1 MINLICTFE
10 KKIFENSSTG
20 YCVAAFKTDDE
31 SSVPKDAR
39 SKFAH
44 KDRKIHFT
52 AVGYGI
58 PATDS
63 IDLELEGKWQT
74 TKYGVQLVIEHF
86 AEIIPPS
93 IDGIIGYL
101 SSGLISGVSEITAK
115 KITDKFGMDSLSIIE
130 NEPERLA
137 EIKGL
142 SDKKIEKIVN
152 SYSQNKSLRNIVS
165 FLSPFGIT
173 LNKAVRI
180 HERYGDKAMEV
191 LNERPFELCDISGFG
206 FKTVD
211 NIARKIKC
219 KPNDKMRIKAAAKHI
234 MSEMKSEG
242 HVFMDQLELR
252 NKCFELLNDDL
263 QHISVTDNEIRDCL
277 IELIRTKNL
286 INNNGNIYSPYMFKA
301 EVELAKM
308 ITDRVFRS
316 TTVHPDLDNL
326 VDTAQKMR
334 GISLSDAQSEAVKM
348 CFKNNLSVITGGPG
362 TGKTTVLKIII
373 DVYKMIYG
381 TDDILLAAPTG
392 KAAKRMAESTGMA
405 GARTIHSA
413 LGLTTDEGEEKN
425 EIEERLVIIDE
436 MSMVDLSIAYK
447 LFKSVSR
454 RSKIVLV
461 GDAEQL
467 PSVGAGNVFFDI
479 LNSECV
485 EVTKLD
491 TVFRQSGT
499 SRIALNAEEI
509 RNNGSKLLYGSD
521 FNFITA
527 TTDTEALEILKH
539 CYVQEV
545 DDIGIDNVQVL
556 APFRTR
562 GDTSVKNINEVIRE
576 MINPF
581 VGDQNELF
589 CDGNKLRLNDRVIQ
603 LKNVNGINNGDV
615 GFIKSIYLDED
626 ELKHAIIEFSD
637 GVRADFPERELDI
650 IDLAY
655 ATTIH
660 KSQGSEYSTVII
672 PIMMS
677 HYIML
682 KRNLIYT
689 AITRAKK
696 KVILIGE
703 KRALMAGIHKNDS
716 AKRNTLLSERIKMY
730 VEEQKGKEDAS

>member
-1 MINLICTFE
+1 MNNLLCTFE
-10 KKIFENSSTG
+10 KMIFENSNTG
-20 YCVAAFKTDDE
+20 YCVAAFKTEDE
-31 SSVPKDAR
+31 SSVPKEAR
-39 SKFAH
+39 SKNIFH
-44 KDRKIHFT
+44 DKKIHFT

-63 IDLELEGKWQT
+63 IELELEGKWQT
-74 TKYGVQLVIEHF
+74 TKYGVQLLIEHF

-101 SSGLISGVSEITAK
+101 SSGLIRGVSEITAK
-115 KITDKFGMDSLSIIE
+115 KITDKFGLDTLSIIE
-130 NEPERLA
+130 NSPDRLS
-137 EIKGL
+137 EVKGL
-142 SDKKIEKIVN
+142 SDKKISKIVD
-152 SYSQNKSLRNIVS
+152 SYAQNKSLRNIVS
-165 FLSPFGIT
+165 FLTPFGIT

-180 HERYGDKAMEV
+180 QDAFGEKAMEI
-191 LNERPFELCDISGFG
+191 LNERPFELCDIPGFG

-211 NIARKIKC
+211 SIARKIKY

-234 MSEMKSEG
+234 ITEMKSEG
-242 HVFMDQLELR
+242 HVFMDQQELR
-252 NKCFELLNDDL
+252 DKCFELLNDDL
-263 QHISVTDNEIRDCL
+263 RYISVTHDEIRNCL
-277 IELIRTKNL
+277 VELIRSRNL

-308 ITDRVFRS
+308 IAERVFS
-316 TTVHPDLDNL
+316 EAVVYPNLDVL
-326 VDTAQKMR
+326 IDSAQKHQ
-334 GISLSDAQSEAVKM
+334 GIMLSKAQSEAVKM
-348 CFKNNLSVITGGPG
+348 CFSNNISIITGGPG
-362 TGKTTVLKIII
+362 TGKSTVLKVVVE
-373 DVYKMIYG
+373 VYKTLTG
-381 TDDILLAAPTG
+381 KDDILLAAPTG
-392 KAAKRMAESTGMA
+392 KAAKRMGECTGMP

-413 LGLTTDEGEEKN
+413 LGLTTDEAEEKN
-425 EIEERLVIIDE
+425 VIEEGLVVLDE

-447 LFKSVSR
+447 LMKSVSKDSR
-454 RSKIVLV
+454 IVFV

-467 PSVGAGNVFFDI
+467 PSVGAGNVFSDM
-479 LNSECV
+479 LNSGCI
-485 EVTKLD
+485 EVTRLD

-509 RNNGSKLLYGSD
+509 RNNGSKLLYGND

-527 TTDTEALEILKH
+527 TSDTEALEIVKH
-539 CYVQEV
+539 CYIQEINDV
-545 DDIGIDNVQVL
+545 GIDNVQIL
-556 APFRTR
+556 APFRSR
-562 GDTSVKNINEVIRE
+562 GETSVKNINEIIRE
-576 MINPF
+576 LINPF
-581 VGDQNELF
+581 VGNRNELF
-589 CDGNKLRLNDRVIQ
+589 CDGNKFRLNDRVIQ

-615 GFIKSIYLDED
+615 GFIKSVYPDED
-626 ELKHAIIEFSD
+626 DVKHAIIEFSD
-637 GVRADFPERELDI
+637 GIRADYPERDLDI

-660 KSQGSEYSTVII
+660 KAQGSEYSTVII

-696 KVILIGE
+696 KVILVGE

-730 VEEQKGKEDAS
+730 VNQKGDEKLS

>member
-1 MINLICTFE
+1 M
-10 KKIFENSSTG
+10 IFENNNTG

-31 SSVPKDAR
+31 ASVPKEAR
-39 SKFAH
+39 SKNIFPD
-44 KDRKIHFT
+44 KKTHFT

-63 IDLELEGKWQT
+63 IELELEGKWQT
-74 TKYGVQLVIEHF
+74 TKYGVQLLIEHF

-93 IDGIIGYL
+93 IEGIIGYL
-101 SSGLISGVSEITAK
+101 SSGLIRGVSEITAK
-115 KITDKFGMDSLSIIE
+115 KITDKFGLDTLSIIE
-130 NEPERLA
+130 NSPDRLS
-137 EIKGL
+137 EVKGL
-142 SDKKIEKIVN
+142 SDKKISKIVD
-152 SYSQNKSLRNIVS
+152 SYAQNKSLRNIVS
-165 FLSPFGIT
+165 FLTPFGIT

-180 HERYGDKAMEV
+180 QDAFGEKAMEI
-191 LNERPFELCDISGFG
+191 LNERPFELCDIPGFG

-211 NIARKIKC
+211 SIARKIKY

-234 MSEMKSEG
+234 ITEMKSEG
-242 HVFMDQLELR
+242 HVFMDQQELR
-252 NKCFELLNDDL
+252 DKCFGLLNDDL
-263 QHISVTDNEIRDCL
+263 RYISVTHDEIRNCL
-277 IELIRTKNL
+277 VELIRSRNL

-308 ITDRVFRS
+308 IAERVFS
-316 TTVHPDLDNL
+316 AAVVYPNLDVL
-326 VDTAQKMR
+326 IDSAQKHQ
-334 GISLSDAQSEAVKM
+334 GITLSKAQSEAVKM
-348 CFKNNLSVITGGPG
+348 CFSNNISIITGGPG
-362 TGKTTVLKIII
+362 TGKSTVLKVVVE
-373 DVYKMIYG
+373 VYKTLTG
-381 TDDILLAAPTG
+381 KDDILLAAPTG
-392 KAAKRMAESTGMA
+392 KAAKRMGECTGMP

-413 LGLTTDEGEEKN
+413 LGLTTDEAEEKN
-425 EIEERLVIIDE
+425 VIEDGLVVLDE

-447 LFKSVSR
+447 LMKSVSKDSR
-454 RSKIVLV
+454 VVFV

-467 PSVGAGNVFFDI
+467 PSVGAGNVFSDM
-479 LNSECV
+479 LNSGCI
-485 EVTKLD
+485 EVTRLD

-509 RNNGSKLLYGSD
+509 RNNGSKLLYGND

-527 TTDTEALEILKH
+527 TSDTEALEIVKH
-539 CYVQEV
+539 CYIQEINDV
-545 DDIGIDNVQVL
+545 GIDNVQIL
-556 APFRTR
+556 APFRSR
-562 GDTSVKNINEVIRE
+562 GETSVKNINEIIRE
-576 MINPF
+576 LINPF
-581 VGDQNELF
+581 VGSRNELF
-589 CDGNKLRLNDRVIQ
+589 CDGNKFRLNDRVIQ

-615 GFIKSIYLDED
+615 GFIKSVYPDED
-626 ELKHAIIEFSD
+626 DVKHAIIEFSD
-637 GVRADFPERELDI
+637 GIRADYPERDLDI

-660 KSQGSEYSTVII
+660 KAQGSEYSTVII

-696 KVILIGE
+696 KVILVGE

-730 VEEQKGKEDAS
+730 VNQKGDEKLS

>member
-1 MINLICTFE
+1 M
-10 KKIFENSSTG
+10 IFENNNTG

-31 SSVPKDAR
+31 ASVPKEAR
-39 SKFAH
+39 SKNIFPD
-44 KDRKIHFT
+44 KKTHFT

-63 IDLELEGKWQT
+63 IELELEGKWQT
-74 TKYGVQLVIEHF
+74 TKYGVQLLIEHF

-93 IDGIIGYL
+93 IEGIIGYL
-101 SSGLISGVSEITAK
+101 SSGLIRGVSEITAK
-115 KITDKFGMDSLSIIE
+115 KITDKFGLDTLSIIE
-130 NEPERLA
+130 NSPDRLS
-137 EIKGL
+137 EVKGL
-142 SDKKIEKIVN
+142 SDKKISKIVD
-152 SYSQNKSLRNIVS
+152 SYAQNKSLRNIVS
-165 FLSPFGIT
+165 FLTPFGIT

-180 HERYGDKAMEV
+180 QDAFGEKAMEI
-191 LNERPFELCDISGFG
+191 LNERPFELCDIPGFG

-211 NIARKIKC
+211 SIARKIKY

-234 MSEMKSEG
+234 ITEMKSEG
-242 HVFMDQLELR
+242 HVFMDQQELR
-252 NKCFELLNDDL
+252 DKCFELLNDDL
-263 QHISVTDNEIRDCL
+263 RYISVTHDEIRNCL
-277 IELIRTKNL
+277 VELIRSRNL

-308 ITDRVFRS
+308 IAERVFS
-316 TTVHPDLDNL
+316 AAVVYPNLDVL
-326 VDTAQKMR
+326 IDSAQKHQ
-334 GISLSDAQSEAVKM
+334 GIMLSKAQSEAVKM
-348 CFKNNLSVITGGPG
+348 CFSNNISIITGGPG
-362 TGKTTVLKIII
+362 TGKSTVLKVVVE
-373 DVYKMIYG
+373 VYKTLTG
-381 TDDILLAAPTG
+381 KDDILLAAPTG
-392 KAAKRMAESTGMA
+392 KAAKRMGECTGMP

-413 LGLTTDEGEEKN
+413 LGLTTDEAEEKN
-425 EIEERLVIIDE
+425 VIEEGLVILDE

-447 LFKSVSR
+447 LMKSVSKDSR
-454 RSKIVLV
+454 IVFV

-467 PSVGAGNVFFDI
+467 PSVGAGNVFSDM
-479 LNSECV
+479 LNSGCI
-485 EVTKLD
+485 EVTRLD

-509 RNNGSKLLYGSD
+509 RNNGSKLLYGND

-527 TTDTEALEILKH
+527 TSDTEALEIVKH
-539 CYVQEV
+539 CYIQEINDV
-545 DDIGIDNVQVL
+545 GIDNVQIL
-556 APFRTR
+556 APFRSR
-562 GDTSVKNINEVIRE
+562 GETSVKNINEIIRE
-576 MINPF
+576 LINPF
-581 VGDQNELF
+581 VGSRNELF
-589 CDGNKLRLNDRVIQ
+589 CDGNKFRLNDKVIQ

-615 GFIKSIYLDED
+615 GFIKSVYPDED
-626 ELKHAIIEFSD
+626 DVKHAIIEFSD
-637 GVRADFPERELDI
+637 GIRADYPERDLDI

-660 KSQGSEYSTVII
+660 KAQGSEYSTVII

-696 KVILIGE
+696 KVILVGE

-730 VEEQKGKEDAS
+730 VNQKGDEKLS

>member
-1 MINLICTFE
+1 M
-10 KKIFENSSTG
+10 IFENNNTG

-31 SSVPKDAR
+31 ASVPKEAR
-39 SKFAH
+39 SKNIFPD
-44 KDRKIHFT
+44 KKTHFT

-63 IDLELEGKWQT
+63 IELELEGKWQT
-74 TKYGVQLVIEHF
+74 TKYGVQLLIEHF

-93 IDGIIGYL
+93 IEGIIGYL
-101 SSGLISGVSEITAK
+101 SSGLIRGVSEITAK
-115 KITDKFGMDSLSIIE
+115 KITDKFGLDTLSIIE
-130 NEPERLA
+130 NSPDRLS
-137 EIKGL
+137 EVKGL
-142 SDKKIEKIVN
+142 SDKKISKIVD
-152 SYSQNKSLRNIVS
+152 SYAQNKSLRNIVS
-165 FLSPFGIT
+165 FLTPFGIT

-180 HERYGDKAMEV
+180 QDAFGEKAMEI
-191 LNERPFELCDISGFG
+191 LNERPFELCDIPGFG

-211 NIARKIKC
+211 SIARKIKC

-234 MSEMKSEG
+234 ITEMKSEG
-242 HVFMDQLELR
+242 HVFMDQQELR
-252 NKCFELLNDDL
+252 DKCFELLNDDL
-263 QHISVTDNEIRDCL
+263 RYISVTHDEIRDCL
-277 IELIRTKNL
+277 IDLIRSQNL

-308 ITDRVFRS
+308 IAERVFS
-316 TTVHPDLDNL
+316 AAVVYPNLDVL
-326 VDTAQKMR
+326 IDSAQKHQ
-334 GISLSDAQSEAVKM
+334 GITLSKAQSEAVKM
-348 CFKNNLSVITGGPG
+348 CFSNNISIITGGPG
-362 TGKTTVLKIII
+362 TGKSTVLKVVVE
-373 DVYKMIYG
+373 VYKTLTG
-381 TDDILLAAPTG
+381 KDDILLAAPTG
-392 KAAKRMAESTGMA
+392 KAAKRMGECTGMP

-413 LGLTTDEGEEKN
+413 LGLTTDEAEEKN
-425 EIEERLVIIDE
+425 VIEDGLVILDE

-447 LFKSVSR
+447 LMKSVSKDSR
-454 RSKIVLV
+454 IVFV

-467 PSVGAGNVFFDI
+467 PSVGAGNVFSDM
-479 LNSECV
+479 LNSGCI
-485 EVTKLD
+485 EVTRLD

-509 RNNGSKLLYGSD
+509 RNNGSKLLYGND

-527 TTDTEALEILKH
+527 TSDTEALEIVKH
-539 CYVQEV
+539 CYIQEINDV
-545 DDIGIDNVQVL
+545 GIDNVQIL
-556 APFRTR
+556 APFRSR
-562 GDTSVKNINEVIRE
+562 GETSVKNINEIIRE
-576 MINPF
+576 LINPF
-581 VGDQNELF
+581 VGSRNELF
-589 CDGNKLRLNDRVIQ
+589 CDGNKFRLNDRVIQ

-615 GFIKSIYLDED
+615 GFIKSVYPDED
-626 ELKHAIIEFSD
+626 DVKHAIIEFSD
-637 GVRADFPERELDI
+637 GIRADYPERDLDI

-660 KSQGSEYSTVII
+660 KAQGSEFSTVII

-696 KVILIGE
+696 KVILVGE

-730 VEEQKGKEDAS
+730 VNQKGDEKSS

>member
-1 MINLICTFE
+1 MNNLLCTFE
-10 KKIFENSSTG
+10 KMIFENNNTG

-31 SSVPKDAR
+31 ASVPKEAR
-39 SKFAH
+39 SKNIFPD
-44 KDRKIHFT
+44 KKTHFT

-63 IDLELEGKWQT
+63 IELELEGKWQT
-74 TKYGVQLVIEHF
+74 TKYGVQLLIEHF

-93 IDGIIGYL
+93 IEGIIGYL
-101 SSGLISGVSEITAK
+101 SSGLIRGVSEITAK
-115 KITDKFGMDSLSIIE
+115 KITDKFGLDTLSIIE
-130 NEPERLA
+130 NSPDRLS
-137 EIKGL
+137 EVKGL
-142 SDKKIEKIVN
+142 SDKKINKIVD
-152 SYSQNKSLRNIVS
+152 SYAQNKSLRNIVS
-165 FLSPFGIT
+165 FLTPFGIT

-180 HERYGDKAMEV
+180 QDAFGEKAMEI
-191 LNERPFELCDISGFG
+191 LNERPFELCDIPGFG

-211 NIARKIKC
+211 SIARKIKC

-234 MSEMKSEG
+234 ITEMKSEG
-242 HVFMDQLELR
+242 HVFMDQQELR
-252 NKCFELLNDDL
+252 DKCFELLNDDL
-263 QHISVTDNEIRDCL
+263 RYISVTHDEIRDCL
-277 IELIRTKNL
+277 IELIRSQNL

-308 ITDRVFRS
+308 IAERVFS
-316 TTVHPDLDNL
+316 EAVVYPNLDVL
-326 VDTAQKMR
+326 IDSAQKHQ
-334 GISLSDAQSEAVKM
+334 GITLSKAQSEAVKM
-348 CFKNNLSVITGGPG
+348 CFSNNISIITGGPG
-362 TGKTTVLKIII
+362 TGKSTVLKVVVE
-373 DVYKMIYG
+373 VYKALTG
-381 TDDILLAAPTG
+381 KDDILLAAPTG
-392 KAAKRMAESTGMA
+392 KAAKRMGECTGMP

-413 LGLTTDEGEEKN
+413 LGLTTDEAEEKN
-425 EIEERLVIIDE
+425 VIEDGLVILDE

-447 LFKSVSR
+447 LMKSVSKDSR
-454 RSKIVLV
+454 IVFV

-467 PSVGAGNVFFDI
+467 PSVGAGNVFSDM
-479 LNSECV
+479 LNSGCV
-485 EVTKLD
+485 EVTRLD

-509 RNNGSKLLYGSD
+509 RNNGSKLLYGND

-527 TTDTEALEILKH
+527 TSDTEALEIVKH
-539 CYVQEV
+539 CYIQEINDV
-545 DDIGIDNVQVL
+545 GIDNVQIL
-556 APFRTR
+556 APFRSR
-562 GDTSVKNINEVIRE
+562 GETSVKNINEIIRE
-576 MINPF
+576 LINPF
-581 VGDQNELF
+581 VGSRNELF
-589 CDGNKLRLNDRVIQ
+589 CDGNKFRLNDRVIQ

-615 GFIKSIYLDED
+615 GFIKSVYPDED
-626 ELKHAIIEFSD
+626 DVKHAIIEFSD
-637 GVRADFPERELDI
+637 GIRADYPERDLDI

-660 KSQGSEYSTVII
+660 KAQGSEYSTVII

-696 KVILIGE
+696 KVILVGE

-730 VEEQKGKEDAS
+730 VNQKGDEKLS

>member
-1 MINLICTFE
+1 M
-10 KKIFENSSTG
+10 IFENNNTG

-31 SSVPKDAR
+31 ASVPKEAR
-39 SKFAH
+39 SKNIFPD
-44 KDRKIHFT
+44 KKTHFT

-63 IDLELEGKWQT
+63 IELELEGKWQT
-74 TKYGVQLVIEHF
+74 TKYGVQLLIEHF

-93 IDGIIGYL
+93 IEGIIGYL
-101 SSGLISGVSEITAK
+101 SSGLIRGVSEITAK
-115 KITDKFGMDSLSIIE
+115 KITDKFGLDTLSIIE
-130 NEPERLA
+130 NSPDRLS
-137 EIKGL
+137 EVKGL
-142 SDKKIEKIVN
+142 SDKKISKIVD
-152 SYSQNKSLRNIVS
+152 SYAQNKSLRNIVS
-165 FLSPFGIT
+165 FLTPFGIT

-180 HERYGDKAMEV
+180 QDAFGEKAMEI
-191 LNERPFELCDISGFG
+191 LNERPFELCDIPGFG

-211 NIARKIKC
+211 SIARKIKC

-234 MSEMKSEG
+234 ITEMKSEG
-242 HVFMDQLELR
+242 HVFMDQQELR
-252 NKCFELLNDDL
+252 DKCFELLNDDL
-263 QHISVTDNEIRDCL
+263 RYISVTHDEIRDCI
-277 IELIRTKNL
+277 IELIRSQNL

-308 ITDRVFRS
+308 IAERVFS
-316 TTVHPDLDNL
+316 AAVVYPNLDVL
-326 VDTAQKMR
+326 IDSAQKHQ
-334 GISLSDAQSEAVKM
+334 GITLSKAQSEAVKM
-348 CFKNNLSVITGGPG
+348 CFSSNISIITGGPG
-362 TGKTTVLKIII
+362 TGKSTVLKVVVE
-373 DVYKMIYG
+373 VYKALTG
-381 TDDILLAAPTG
+381 KDDILLAAPTG
-392 KAAKRMAESTGMA
+392 KAAKRMGECTGMP

-413 LGLTTDEGEEKN
+413 LGLTTDEEEEKN
-425 EIEERLVIIDE
+425 VIEDGLVILDE

-447 LFKSVSR
+447 LMKSVSKDSR
-454 RSKIVLV
+454 IVFV

-467 PSVGAGNVFFDI
+467 PSVGAGNVFSDM
-479 LNSECV
+479 LNSGCI
-485 EVTKLD
+485 EVTRLD

-509 RNNGSKLLYGSD
+509 RNNGSKLLYGND

-527 TTDTEALEILKH
+527 TSDTEALEIVKH
-539 CYVQEV
+539 CYIQEINDV
-545 DDIGIDNVQVL
+545 GIDNVQIL
-556 APFRTR
+556 APFRSR
-562 GDTSVKNINEVIRE
+562 GETSVKNINEIIRE
-576 MINPF
+576 LINPF
-581 VGDQNELF
+581 VGSRNELF
-589 CDGNKLRLNDRVIQ
+589 CDGNKFRLNDRVIQ

-615 GFIKSIYLDED
+615 GFIKSVYPDED
-626 ELKHAIIEFSD
+626 DVKHAIIEFSD
-637 GVRADFPERELDI
+637 GIRADYPERDLDI

-660 KSQGSEYSTVII
+660 KAQGSEYSTVII

-696 KVILIGE
+696 KVILVGE

-730 VEEQKGKEDAS
+730 VNQKGDEKSS

>member
-10 KKIFENSSTG
+10 KTIFENSSTG

-39 SKFAH
+39 SKFTY
-44 KDRKIHFT
+44 KDKKIRFT

-93 IDGIIGYL
+93 IEGIIGYL

-130 NEPERLA
+130 NEPKRLA

-180 HERYGDKAMEV
+180 HDRYGDKAMEV

-242 HVFMDQLELR
+242 HVFMEQQELR
-252 NKCFELLNDDL
+252 DKCFELLNDDL
-263 QHISVTDNEIRDCL
+263 QHITVTHNEIRDCL
-277 IELIRTKNL
+277 IELIRAKNL

-308 ITDRVFRS
+308 ITSRVFLS
-316 TTVHPDLDNL
+316 TAPIADLENL
-326 VDTAQKMR
+326 VDTAQKLR
-334 GISLSDAQSEAVKM
+334 GITLSDAQSEAVKM

-381 TDDILLAAPTG
+381 SDDILLAAPTG
-392 KAAKRMAESTGMA
+392 KAAKRMSESTGML

-413 LGLTTDEGEEKN
+413 LGLTTDDGDERN

-447 LFKSVSR
+447 LFKSVGNRSR
-454 RSKIVLV
+454 IVLV

-485 EVTKLD
+485 EITRLD

-521 FNFITA
+521 FNFINA
-527 TTDTEALEILKH
+527 ATDTEALEILKH
-539 CYVQEV
+539 CYIEEV
-545 DDIGIDNVQVL
+545 DSIGIDNVQVL

-603 LKNVNGINNGDV
+603 LKNINGINNGDV
-615 GFIKSIYLDED
+615 GFIKSVYLDED

-637 GVRADFPERELDI
+637 GVRADYPERELDI

-730 VEEQKGKEDAS
+730 VEEAGKDDEE

>member
-1 MINLICTFE
+1 MVCTFE
-10 KKIFENSSTG
+10 KKIFENTATG
-20 YCVAAFKTDDE
+20 YCIAAFKTDDE
-31 SSVPKDAR
+31 ASVPYDAR
-39 SKFAH
+39 SKFVY
-44 KDRKIHFT
+44 KDKKIRFT

-74 TKYGVQLVIEHF
+74 TKYGVQLIIEHF
-86 AEIIPPS
+86 AEIIPAS
-93 IDGIIGYL
+93 IEGVVSYL
-101 SSGLISGVSEITAK
+101 SSGLIAGVSEITAR
-115 KITDKFGMDSLSIIE
+115 KITDRFGIDSLTIIE
-130 NEPERLA
+130 NEPSRLA

-142 SDKKIEKIVN
+142 SDKKIEKIVT
-152 SYSQNKSLRNIVS
+152 SYAQNKSLRNIVS

-180 HERYGDKAMEV
+180 QDKYGDKAMEV

-219 KPNDKMRIKAAAKHI
+219 RPNDKMRIKAAAKHI
-234 MSEMKSEG
+234 INETKSEG
-242 HVFMDQLELR
+242 HVYLDQQELR
-252 NKCFELLNDDL
+252 DKCFDLLNDEPER
-263 QHISVTDNEIRDCL
+263 ISVTHEEIRESL
-277 IELIRTKNL
+277 IELIRAETL
-286 INNNGNIYSPYMFKA
+286 VNNNGKIYSPYMFNA

-308 ITDRVFRS
+308 IAARTNLKTF
-316 TTVHPDLDNL
+316 HYPNLDAV
-326 VDTAQKMR
+326 VDGAQKRR
-334 GISLSDAQSEAVKM
+334 GIMLSDAQSEAVKM
-348 CFKNNLSVITGGPG
+348 CFRNNFSVITGGPG
-362 TGKTTVLKIII
+362 TGKTTVLKVII
-373 DVYKMIYG
+373 DVYKALYG
-381 TDDILLAAPTG
+381 NDDILLAAPTG
-392 KAAKRMAESTGMA
+392 KAAKRMAESTGMP

-413 LGLTTDEGEEKN
+413 LALNTDESESN
-425 EIEERLVIIDE
+425 IEIDEGLVIIDE

-447 LFKSVSR
+447 LMKNVGRDSMVVF
-454 RSKIVLV
+454 V
-461 GDAEQL
+461 GDADQL

-479 LNSECV
+479 LRSECV
-485 EVTKLD
+485 PVTRLD

-499 SRIALNAEEI
+499 SRIALNAEQI
-509 RNNGSKLLYGSD
+509 RQNDSKLLYGSD
-521 FNFITA
+521 FNFIA
-527 TTDTEALEILKH
+527 ASSDAEALEILKH

-545 DDIGIDNVQVL
+545 KKCGMDNVQVL
-556 APFRTR
+556 APFRAR
-562 GDTSVKNINEVIRE
+562 GETSVKNINEVIRE
-576 MINPF
+576 MVNPF
-581 VGDQNELF
+581 AGDHNELF
-589 CDGNKLRLNDRVIQ
+589 CDGNKLRNNDRVIQ

-615 GFIKSIYLDED
+615 GFIRSVYRDED
-626 ELKHAIIEFSD
+626 EIKHAIIEFSD
-637 GVRADFPERELDI
+637 GVRADYAERDLDI

-716 AKRNTLLSERIKMY
+716 TKRNTQLSERIKMY
-730 VEEQKGKEDAS
+730 VEELKRKDEIK